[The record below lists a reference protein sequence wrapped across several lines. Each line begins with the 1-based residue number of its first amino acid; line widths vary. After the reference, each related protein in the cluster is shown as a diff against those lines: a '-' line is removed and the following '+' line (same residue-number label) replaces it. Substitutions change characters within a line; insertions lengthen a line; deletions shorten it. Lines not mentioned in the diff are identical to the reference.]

1 MKILG
6 QKFKDGSVNV
16 IEAPDP
22 MLPEGFIRVRTLYS
36 AISPGTE
43 GGKIIT
49 GKKSLIGKARAKP
62 QQALQALEMVK
73 SLGLKNTIL
82 KVKSKLEGAQPLGY
96 SLCGEVIE
104 TGNGVEGFQSGD
116 LVACAGGGYANHA
129 DQVVVPL
136 NLAVRLPENVKPESA
151 AFATLGAIALQGV
164 RLADPTIG
172 ETAVVIGLGI
182 LGQLA
187 GQILKAN
194 GCRVAGVDISEDA
207 VKFALQTGSVDIA
220 AVSGIDSTE
229 ALISEFTRG
238 RGADLTLICAGTSSN
253 QPVEL
258 AGAITRKKGRV
269 IVTGAVGMD
278 LPREPY
284 FKKEISFAVSCSYG
298 PGRYDPGYEE
308 GGADYPY
315 PYVRWTEGRNIEAVL
330 DLMAVGTLN
339 AVKLI
344 THRMPFEKAPDAYEM
359 IAAGKEPYCGILL
372 EYPDR
377 IEAVQSVEI
386 SAKAVPVDRIGI
398 GCLGAGSFAQTFL
411 LPPLKADSRIHFSA
425 ICTQTG
431 LTAADTGKRM
441 GFGRAV
447 GSLEELLSDESTDAI
462 VVAARHDMHG
472 PAVLKALTAGKAVFV
487 EKPLCLKIEE
497 LEQISALIRSAGS
510 IPLLMVGFNR
520 RFSKAAVALK
530 KHMGAKAGPLTMM
543 YRINAGHIPKEHWTQ
558 DPKQGGGRII
568 GEVCHFVDLMQFF
581 CEADPLEVAAISI
594 ATEDQSVIPADN
606 TVINL
611 RFADGSTG
619 SIGYFAEG
627 AKGMPKERFEIFGG
641 GRSGVIDNF
650 TRVEF
655 YTGSTR
661 KVRKFSGKGH
671 AEEVKAFVSALS
683 SGEFPIPVTSML
695 STTLATFRI
704 VESLGDGMPH
714 SVDLSDLAGE

>member
-1 MKILG
+1 LKILG
-6 QKFKDGSVNV
+6 QKLKDGSVNV

-43 GGKIIT
+43 GGKVIT

-62 QQALQALEMVK
+62 QQAMQALEMVK

-82 KVKSKLEGAQPLGY
+82 KVRAKLEGAQPLGY

-104 TGNGVEGFQSGD
+104 TGNRVECFQPGD

-129 DQVVVPL
+129 DQVVVPV
-136 NLAVRLPENVKPESA
+136 NLAVRLPEKVKPESA

-220 AVSGIDSTE
+220 AVSGVDSTE

-269 IVTGAVGMD
+269 SVTGAVGMD

-284 FKKEISFAVSCSYG
+284 YRKEISFAVSCSYG
-298 PGRYDPGYEE
+298 PGRYDLDYEE
-308 GGADYPY
+308 GGVDYPY
-315 PYVRWTEGRNIEAVL
+315 AFVRWTEGRNIEAVL
-330 DLMAVGTLN
+330 DLIAAGTLDPG
-339 AVKLI
+339 KLV
-344 THRMPFEKAPDAYEM
+344 THRIPFEEAPEAYEL
-359 IAAGKEPYCGILL
+359 IAAGKEPFCGILL
-372 EYPDR
+372 EYPDQTKP
-377 IEAVQSVEI
+377 VQSVEI
-386 SAKAVPVDRIGI
+386 SAKTIPSDKIGI

-431 LTAADTGKRM
+431 LTAADTGERM

-447 GSLEELLSDESTDAI
+447 GSLEELLSDENTDAI

-472 PAVLKALTAGKAVFV
+472 PAVLKTLTAGKPIFV
-487 EKPLCLKIEE
+487 EKPLCLTLNE
-497 LEQISALIRSAGS
+497 LNEITKLAVTADRL
-510 IPLLMVGFNR
+510 PMLMVGFNR

-530 KHMGAKAGPLTMM
+530 KHMGGKAGPVNMM
-543 YRINAGHIPKEHWTQ
+543 YRVNAGHIPREHWTQ
-558 DPKQGGGRII
+558 DPEQGGGRII
-568 GEVCHFVDLMQFF
+568 GEVCHFVDLMQYF
-581 CEADPLEVAAISI
+581 CEADPVEVTALSI

-606 TVINL
+606 TVISL

-641 GRSGVIDNF
+641 GKSGVIDNF

-655 YTGSTR
+655 YAGSTR
-661 KVRKFSGKGH
+661 KVRKYSGKGH
-671 AEEVKAFVSALS
+671 AEEMKAFVSALS
-683 SGEFPIPVTSML
+683 SGEFPIPVKSML
-695 STTLATFRI
+695 ATTLATFRI
-704 VESLGDGMPH
+704 VESQGNDRPRA
-714 SVDLSDLAGE
+714 VDLSDLVGE